1 MSFSETGKHGNHIS
15 IGKADQPDTQVHGR
29 VKDTVKIKGISK
41 KLGSL
46 ECHLAEILRAY
57 LMGVGY

>member
-29 VKDTVKIKGISK
+29 VKDTVKIKGISEK
-41 KLGSL
+41 
-46 ECHLAEILRAY
+46 IRQF
-57 LMGVGY
+57 GVSPGRDSQGIPYGV